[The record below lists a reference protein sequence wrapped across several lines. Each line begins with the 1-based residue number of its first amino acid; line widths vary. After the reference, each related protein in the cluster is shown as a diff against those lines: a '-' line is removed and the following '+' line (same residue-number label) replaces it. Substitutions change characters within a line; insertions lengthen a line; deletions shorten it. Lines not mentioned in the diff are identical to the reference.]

1 MWSPRGRRRCS
12 ARRVGGAVE
21 PDLPLLSGYH
31 ARVLA
36 APQHA
41 KTASG
46 LDFEFLN
53 GRGVRDSAGDIHS
66 VPGSEQDSEILSPL
80 FGTGFGLRE
89 GAEPPPPGERQR
101 RIHLVQIG
109 SGVLAQ
115 LRRYAIGR
123 ERLPDPARS
132 EEHTSELQSLMRIS
146 YAVFCLKKKNT
157 KHKTAPLP
165 AKPIN
170 QH

>member
-21 PDLPLLSGYH
+21 PDHPLLSGYH

-101 RIHLVQIG
+101 RI
-109 SGVLAQ
+109 
-115 LRRYAIGR
+115 
-123 ERLPDPARS
+123 RS
-132 EEHTSELQSLMRIS
+132 EEHTSELQSLMRTS
-146 YAVFCLKKKNT
+146 YAVFCLKT
-157 KHKTAPLP
+157 THTEHKQLAT
-165 AKPIN
+165 
-170 QH
+170 